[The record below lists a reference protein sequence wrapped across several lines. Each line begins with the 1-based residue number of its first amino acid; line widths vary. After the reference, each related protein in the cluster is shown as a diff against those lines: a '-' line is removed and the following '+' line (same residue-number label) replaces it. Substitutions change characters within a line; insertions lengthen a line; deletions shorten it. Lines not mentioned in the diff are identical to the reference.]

1 MLNKQNDIVLLEKL
15 GVMLKEEMRRH
26 ESEQNKKLIAI
37 FKRTIDDLKRQAA
50 RGRHLSSRQWKR
62 SAPSF

>member
-1 MLNKQNDIVLLEKL
+1 MLNKQNEIVLLDKL

-37 FKRTIDDLKRQAA
+37 FKRTIDDLKRQSKRKAA
-50 RGRHLSSRQWKR
+50 STPARAAS
-62 SAPSF
+62 PS